1 MFKDEYL
8 LDFINTENLGQLC
21 TYLQALDLTVKK
33 PHENPSIGIVLCKEM
48 NKAFVDIVVRNYDSP
63 MGVATY
69 KTKQDMPEELQKA
82 WPDLDKRDERS
93 VLQIVVN
100 VYSHFIKYVLRSK
113 AIIFLLLFHF
123 LPLRKTN
130 RPPHCGQ
137 TPCLIKLFALYCL
150 S

>member
-69 KTKQDMPEELQKA
+69 KP
-82 WPDLDKRDERS
+82 
-93 VLQIVVN
+93 
-100 VYSHFIKYVLRSK
+100 
-113 AIIFLLLFHF
+113 
-123 LPLRKTN
+123 N
-130 RPPHCGQ
+130 RICLKNYRRL
-137 TPCLIKLFALYCL
+137 CLIWIR
-150 S
+150 